1 MGLKPSEAKDLN
13 SFWRTLTDIKKLMKY
28 SDHELEPQF
37 DPFNPKLLKDLDLDA
52 LHEVTEMWFDQE
64 DYPLKSLLTR
74 NIENPNLTKFVN
86 FYIYFRIE
94 QIAQDLIE
102 GVDKTKE
109 ERTEDFVF
117 YDLLCEYKYLDKR
130 VKKVCKSVSQTVEN
144 SRGWFL
150 MDDETFIS
158 LLTEVVEESKPKKKA
173 KKQAKKTD
181 GENSQ
186 KSK

>member
-13 SFWRTLTDIKKLMKY
+13 SFWRTLTDVEKLMKY

-37 DPFNPKLLKDLDLDA
+37 DPLDPKVLKGLDYDA
-52 LHEVTEMWFDQE
+52 LHEAVEKWYDEGDHLQ
-64 DYPLKSLLTR
+64 SLITR

-94 QIAQDLIE
+94 HIAQDLIE

-109 ERTEDFVF
+109 ERTEDFLF
-117 YDLLCEYKYLDKR
+117 YDLLCDYKYLDKR
-130 VKKVCKSVSQTVEN
+130 VKKVCKSVSQSVEN
-144 SRGWFL
+144 SRSWFL

-158 LLTEVVEESKPKKKA
+158 LLTEVVEESKPKKN
-173 KKQAKKTD
+173 KKK
-181 GENSQ
+181 
-186 KSK
+186 